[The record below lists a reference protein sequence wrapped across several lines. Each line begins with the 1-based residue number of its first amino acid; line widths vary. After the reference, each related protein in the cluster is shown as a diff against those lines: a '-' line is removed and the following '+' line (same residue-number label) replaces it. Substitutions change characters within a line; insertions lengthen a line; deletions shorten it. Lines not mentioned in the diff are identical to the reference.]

1 MQGTEGNLGS
11 ASVPTTTGF
20 SVWYVMSKHN
30 GSDDAE
36 PRRPCPASSPWI
48 LGSWKGTYEPQNV
61 SRLPTNFSLDGC
73 HLEGFRHTQR
83 WPPLGLWPQV
93 PGLQKLL
100 LPSSQCAEKA
110 KINFNQCTHAGPVW
124 TASSAYGLWV
134 GTVTHHD
141 PGLLS

>member
-1 MQGTEGNLGS
+1 MPCLQPLDPRKLEGNIW
-11 ASVPTTTGF
+11 TTECFQAAYKFLSG
-20 SVWYVMSKHN
+20 
-30 GSDDAE
+30 
-36 PRRPCPASSPWI
+36 
-48 LGSWKGTYEPQNV
+48 
-61 SRLPTNFSLDGC
+61 RLPSG
-73 HLEGFRHTQR
+73 
-83 WPPLGLWPQV
+83 
-93 PGLQKLL
+93 GLQTHTKVAPIGALAPSTRPAEASTLGQWELL